1 MPASLRRSEAD
12 TPEAASDVFRAIAD
26 PTRRAILDR
35 LATGPATVNTLA
47 ANFAQTRP
55 GISKHLRVLR
65 DCGVVTET
73 KTGRERHYRLKPAA
87 LQPVDTWLLRYRA
100 LWPTQ
105 LNALKAYLE
114 TDQ

>member
-1 MPASLRRSEAD
+1 M
-12 TPEAASDVFRAIAD
+12 DVFRAIAD

-35 LATGPATVNTLA
+35 LSEGPATVNALA
-47 ANFAQTRP
+47 AHFTQTRP

-65 DCGVVTET
+65 ECGVVAET
-73 KTGRERHYRLKPAA
+73 KTGRERHYRLKAAA

-100 LWPTQ
+100 IWSTQ

-114 TDQ
+114 SEK

>member
-1 MPASLRRSEAD
+1 MPAALRHIETETRDED
-12 TPEAASDVFRAIAD
+12 IDVFRAIAD

-35 LATGPATVNTLA
+35 LWVGPSTVNALA

-65 DCGVVTET
+65 QCGVVTET
-73 KTGRERHYRLKPAA
+73 KSGRERHYRLKPAA
-87 LQPVDTWLLRYRA
+87 LQPVDTWLLRYRG
-100 LWPTQ
+100 LWPKQ
-105 LNALKAYLE
+105 LDALKAYLE

>member
-1 MPASLRRSEAD
+1 MPAARRQAESDTSE
-12 TPEAASDVFRAIAD
+12 EIDVFRAIAD

-35 LATGPATVNTLA
+35 LTAGPATVNALA

-65 DCGVVTET
+65 ECGVVSET
-73 KTGRERHYRLKPAA
+73 KSGRERHYRLTPSA
-87 LQPVDTWLLRYRA
+87 LQPVDTWLMRYRA
-100 LWPTQ
+100 LWPVQ

-114 TDQ
+114 SEQ